1 MGCFFRSNSISANT
15 QHIRSKETT
24 VENRMLLLTVLAG
37 GFFMAWAHP
46 SDAKLN
52 VIASTPDLAAIAR
65 EVGGDRADVTSL
77 AKGTEDPHFV
87 DPKPS
92 FIRILNQADALIEG
106 GADLEVGWLP
116 PLVLNAR
123 NPKIH
128 LGQPGRI
135 VAAEVV
141 RLLEVPTGPIDRSMG
156 DVHPFGNPH
165 FTLDPLNGKL
175 IAERI
180 KERLCVLSAADCP
193 LFTTNAKQ
201 VEDKIDSR
209 LALWQKQ
216 MAPLRGTKVVTYH
229 RSYSY
234 LAERFGLRV
243 LNTIEPKP
251 GIPPSA
257 SHARDLITQM
267 KAEGVKLILM
277 EPNRERKTPAFL
289 AQQTGARVVMIPSMV
304 GGSKEAG
311 DYLALFD
318 HIVKTLLMDAGQ
330 QLP

>member
-1 MGCFFRSNSISANT
+1 M
-15 QHIRSKETT
+15 
-24 VENRMLLLTVLAG
+24 ENRSVLLSVIVFGVLS
-37 GFFMAWAHP
+37 AWAPP
-46 SDAKLN
+46 SYAVLR
-52 VIASTPDLAAIAR
+52 VVATTPDLGSIAR
-65 EVGGDRADVTSL
+65 EVGGDRVEVTNL

-87 DPKPS
+87 DAKPS

-123 NPKIH
+123 NPKIQ

-135 VAAEVV
+135 VAAEVI

-175 IAERI
+175 IAGRV
-180 KERLCVLSAADCP
+180 KERLCVLSAADCAI
-193 LFTTNAKQ
+193 FTANAKQ
-201 VEDKIDSR
+201 FEDKIDSR

-229 RSYSY
+229 KSFSY
-234 LAERFGLRV
+234 LAERFGLLV
-243 LNTIEPKP
+243 INTIEPKP
-251 GIPPSA
+251 GVPPSA
-257 SHARDLITQM
+257 SHVRDLVAHM
-267 KAEGVKLILM
+267 KAEGVRLILL

-289 AQQTGARVVMIPSMV
+289 AQETGARVAYVPSMV
-304 GGSKEAG
+304 QGSKEAM
-311 DYLALFD
+311 DYLSFFD
-318 HIVKTLLMDAGQ
+318 HLVGTMLAAGQ
-330 QLP
+330 E

>member
-1 MGCFFRSNSISANT
+1 MEGFAAMRFLIKTFFLMG
-15 QHIRSKETT
+15 
-24 VENRMLLLTVLAG
+24 LLAAWPLPAYAKLTVVAT
-37 GFFMAWAHP
+37 
-46 SDAKLN
+46 
-52 VIASTPDLAAIAR
+52 TPDLGSIAR
-65 EVGGDRADVTSL
+65 EVGGDRVEVTSL

-87 DPKPS
+87 DAKPS

-123 NPKIH
+123 NPKIQ

-135 VAAEVV
+135 VAAEVI
-141 RLLEVPTGPIDRSMG
+141 RLLEVPTGPIDRSLG

-175 IAERI
+175 IAQRI
-180 KERLCVLSAADCP
+180 KERLCMLSTGDCP
-193 LFTTNAKQ
+193 LFTANAKQ
-201 VEDKIDSR
+201 FEDKIDSR

-216 MAPLRGTKVVTYH
+216 MTPLHGTKVVTYH
-229 RSYSY
+229 KSFSY

-243 LNTIEPKP
+243 VNTIEPKP

-257 SHARDLITQM
+257 SHVRDLVAQM
-267 KAEGVKLILM
+267 KAEGATLILV

-289 AQQTGARVVMIPSMV
+289 SQETGAKVVLIPSMV
-304 GGSKEAG
+304 GGTKEAG
-311 DYLALFD
+311 DYPSFFD
-318 HIVKTLLMDAGQ
+318 YIVKSLIDATGSRQ
-330 QLP
+330 S

>member
-1 MGCFFRSNSISANT
+1 MGNRS
-15 QHIRSKETT
+15 
-24 VENRMLLLTVLAG
+24 VLLSMMVIGCLS
-37 GFFMAWAHP
+37 AWAPP
-46 SDAKLN
+46 SYAALK
-52 VIASTPDLAAIAR
+52 VVATTPDLGSIVR
-65 EVGGDRADVTSL
+65 EVGGDRVEVTSL

-87 DPKPS
+87 DAKPS

-123 NPKIH
+123 NPKIQ

-135 VAAEVV
+135 VAAEVI
-141 RLLEVPTGPIDRSMG
+141 RLLEVPTGPIDRSLG

-175 IAERI
+175 IAGRI
-180 KERLCVLSAADCP
+180 RERLCVLSAADCAI
-193 LFTTNAKQ
+193 FTANAKQ
-201 VEDKIDSR
+201 FEDKIDSR

-229 RSYSY
+229 KSFSY

-243 LNTIEPKP
+243 VNTIEPKP

-257 SHARDLITQM
+257 SHVRDLVAQM
-267 KAEGVKLILM
+267 KAEGVRLILL
-277 EPNRERKTPAFL
+277 EPNRERKTPTFL
-289 AQQTGARVVMIPSMV
+289 AQETGAKVAYVPSMV
-304 GGSKEAG
+304 QGSKEAM
-311 DYLALFD
+311 DYLSLFD
-318 HIVKTLLMDAGQ
+318 HLVGTMLAVGQ
-330 QLP
+330 E

>member
-1 MGCFFRSNSISANT
+1 MTMRIIPIFSMVLGLFAASA
-15 QHIRSKETT
+15 
-24 VENRMLLLTVLAG
+24 L
-37 GFFMAWAHP
+37 P
-46 SDAKLN
+46 SYAKLN
-52 VIASTPDLAAIAR
+52 VVASTPDLGSIAG
-65 EVGGDRADVTSL
+65 EIGGDRVGVTSL

-87 DPKPS
+87 DAKPS

-116 PLVLNAR
+116 PLILNAR
-123 NPKIH
+123 NPKIQ

-135 VAAEVV
+135 VAADVI
-141 RLLEVPTGPIDRSMG
+141 RLIEVPTGPLDRSLG

-175 IAERI
+175 IAR
-180 KERLCVLSAADCP
+180 
-193 LFTTNAKQ
+193 LFTERFCALDSEGCSVFKSNLKQ
-201 VEDKIDSR
+201 FEDKID
-209 LALWQKQ
+209 AQMPVWQK
-216 MAPLRGTKVVTYH
+216 AITPLRGMKAVSYH
-229 RSYSY
+229 KSFSY

-243 LNTIEPKP
+243 VNTIEPKP

-257 SHARDLITQM
+257 SHVRDLVTQM

-289 AQQTGARVVMIPSMV
+289 AQETGAKVAMIPSMV

-318 HIVKTLLMDAGQ
+318 HIIRTILDALDQ
-330 QLP
+330 VRKQ

>member
-1 MGCFFRSNSISANT
+1 M
-15 QHIRSKETT
+15 
-24 VENRMLLLTVLAG
+24 ENGSVLLSVIVFGVLS
-37 GFFMAWAHP
+37 AWAPP
-46 SDAKLN
+46 SYAVLR
-52 VIASTPDLAAIAR
+52 VVATTPDLGSIAR
-65 EVGGDRADVTSL
+65 EVGGDRVEVTNL

-87 DPKPS
+87 DAKPS

-123 NPKIH
+123 NPKIQ

-135 VAAEVV
+135 VAAEVI

-175 IAERI
+175 IAGRV
-180 KERLCVLSAADCP
+180 KERLCVLSAADCAI
-193 LFTTNAKQ
+193 FTANAKQ
-201 VEDKIDSR
+201 FEDKIDSR

-229 RSYSY
+229 KSFSY
-234 LAERFGLRV
+234 LAERFGLLV
-243 LNTIEPKP
+243 INTIEPKP
-251 GIPPSA
+251 GVPPSA
-257 SHARDLITQM
+257 SHVRDLVAHM
-267 KAEGVKLILM
+267 KAEGVRLILL

-289 AQQTGARVVMIPSMV
+289 AQETGARVAYVPSMV
-304 GGSKEAG
+304 QGSKEAM
-311 DYLALFD
+311 DYLSFFD
-318 HIVKTLLMDAGQ
+318 HLVGTMLAAGQ
-330 QLP
+330 E